1 MTAPRTCDCG
11 GCPECLSTVRLNAIR
26 AAQSAKEAAAE
37 GLARALDVALAADSP
52 GYHLDPAYRTPEQR
66 QDAYRAALAAWD
78 EQAHVAR
85 CRESIRKIEEGLKRH
100 AEARKFHREGWG
112 YVGDVRHLR
121 DCLAIAEQWINP
133 GKGQNA

>member
-1 MTAPRTCDCG
+1 MNP
-11 GCPECLSTVRLNAIR
+11 
-26 AAQSAKEAAAE
+26 
-37 GLARALDVALAADSP
+37 VALA
-52 GYHLDPAYRTPEQR
+52 Y
-66 QDAYRAALAAWD
+66 
-78 EQAHVAR
+78 QAHVAR